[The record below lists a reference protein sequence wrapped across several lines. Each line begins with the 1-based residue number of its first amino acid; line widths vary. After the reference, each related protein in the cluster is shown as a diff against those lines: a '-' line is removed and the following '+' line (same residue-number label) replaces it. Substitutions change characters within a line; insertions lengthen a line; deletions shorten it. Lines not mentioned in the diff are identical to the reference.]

1 MIACVL
7 MAAFLVMQPATPPEA
22 VVPVAPVMQPAVP
35 AKVPAD
41 ATPPPRT
48 TTVVVGDYSS
58 ANPPSAEVLL
68 DWIEASDA
76 KLKSLSADILYDRV
90 FEIQG
95 DRQIRR
101 GQLFFEDRGLGE
113 GGKPRRV
120 IGAKF
125 ASLQVGDRFTPEE
138 YHIVFD
144 GVFLVERWPGSKQF
158 VKTQVAR
165 PGEAV
170 DALRAGKGPLP
181 LPIGQKKADILARY
195 TAEVLNSD
203 EGATANVAS
212 ETPNIVAFVKD
223 CVQLKLTVR
232 PELAGTEELHEIR
245 LWYRIDGGMV
255 LPRLVRAVNRAED
268 VSLVQLVNV
277 KANETTPEGAL
288 DMVTPKDGWD
298 VQVRELPAPAA
309 KGP

>member
-7 MAAFLVMQPATPPEA
+7 MAAFLMMQPATPPET
-22 VVPVAPVMQPAVP
+22 VTPPVAPVTSPAESSKPADVPAV
-35 AKVPAD
+35 VPEVKA
-41 ATPPPRT
+41 
-48 TTVVVGDYSS
+48 VG
-58 ANPPSAEVLL
+58 PMTAEALL
-68 DWIEASDA
+68 ERIEASDST
-76 KLKSLSADILYDRV
+76 LKSLSADILYDRV

-101 GQLFFEDRGLGE
+101 GQLFFEDRGPGE
-113 GGKPRRV
+113 DGKARRV
-120 IGAKF
+120 MGAKF

-138 YHIVFD
+138 YHIIFD
-144 GVFLVERWPGSKQF
+144 GIFLVERWPGAKQF

-195 TAEVLNSD
+195 VAVVPAVD
-203 EGATANVAS
+203 DGAVANVAS

-232 PELAGTEELHEIR
+232 PELAATEELHEIR
-245 LWYRIDGGMV
+245 LWYRIENGMY

-268 VSLVQLVNV
+268 VSLVQLINV

-298 VQVRELPAPAA
+298 VQVRELPVPAA